1 MTLNDKIQALL
12 LLSSLPGLW
21 ETLVFAFSNA
31 TTSETLVVAFIKAMT
46 NGKVMMSQV
55 TGNLFNEE
63 KWRKSARTNTA
74 QAFVTVSKG
83 GRRSKSK

>member
-1 MTLNDKIQALL
+1 MMLSDEIQALV
-12 LLSSLPGLW
+12 LLSSLPGSW

-31 TTSETLVVAFIKAMT
+31 MTSETLIVVFINAMT

-55 TGNLFNEE
+55 TGNLVNEE
-63 KWRKSARTNTA
+63 KRRKSARTDTA

-83 GRRSKSK
+83 KRRSKSK